1 MQIGSLPGADL
12 GGFIQAAE
20 LAVRHLSS
28 VTQTPP
34 HFVLGQIA
42 NVSAEAL
49 EQAETSLSRKVEQF
63 KVSFGES
70 WERVFR
76 IALEMLGERGWDD
89 HAGEVVWRDLGNK
102 SLAQTADALGKFAE
116 SLDVPRRA
124 LWTRIPGITRQEI
137 TEFNKLR
144 EEDDYERQLLEK
156 AIPSGSRESY
166 TPSPSKG
173 FGSGAD
179 GVSDERAPAA

>member
-1 MQIGSLPGADL
+1 MPFRIKGFSGRLRAQAGDTAGGPLVTKADMLDKQAEAAGGAWWQVRVTDGPASGSE
-12 GGFIQAAE
+12 GFIQAAE

-49 EQAETSLSRKVEQF
+49 EQAETSLARKVEQF

-76 IALEMLGERGWDD
+76 IALEMLGEEKWND
-89 HAGEVVWRDLGNK
+89 HAGNSKDSSAYLSPPAK
-102 SLAQTADALGKFAE
+102 LKLFKF
-116 SLDVPRRA
+116 
-124 LWTRIPGITRQEI
+124 
-137 TEFNKLR
+137 N
-144 EEDDYERQLLEK
+144 
-156 AIPSGSRESY
+156 
-166 TPSPSKG
+166 
-173 FGSGAD
+173 
-179 GVSDERAPAA
+179 